1 MAPQPE
7 RDLTRPTRAGQEVTK
22 RVLAVRPEPALT
34 QALTWSMSPG
44 SREMEVC
51 EGDVEAVRRLRDR
64 AIDVVVTD
72 AATAFSE
79 DLALATELRA
89 IRPGV
94 KVIVLAPQASHQELV
109 DAMRHHVFACFTLPF
124 DYMEIADMVRT
135 ALATETWRDG
145 IEVVSGAPEWM
156 TLRVSCHLVTADR
169 LVRYMTEYQP
179 SLPSV
184 ERDRL
189 MAAFREMLLNAM
201 EHGAGFDPEKAI
213 EVTAARTARAI
224 VYHFRD
230 PGPGFCRADLAHAA
244 ASTSRQAVEMSAEE
258 RSALGMR
265 PGGFGMLITR
275 QIVDEV
281 LYNERGNEVLLIKH
295 LS

>member
-1 MAPQPE
+1 M
-7 RDLTRPTRAGQEVTK
+7 K
-22 RVLAVRPEPALT
+22 RVLAIRPDPALL
-34 QALTWSMSPG
+34 QALAWTMTPG
-44 SREMEVC
+44 GREMEVC
-51 EGDVEAVRRLRDR
+51 EGNVEAVRRLRDR
-64 AIDVVVTD
+64 AVDVVVTD
-72 AATAFSE
+72 AATAFNE
-79 DLALATELRA
+79 DLALAVELRQ

-94 KVIVLAPQASHQELV
+94 KVIVLAPQASQLELV
-109 DAMRHHVFACFTLPF
+109 EAMRRHVFACFTLPF
-124 DYMEIADMVRT
+124 EYLDIADMVRT
-135 ALATETWRDG
+135 ALRTETWRDG

-169 LVRYMTEYQP
+169 LVRFMTEYQP

-244 ASTSRQAVEMSAEE
+244 ASSTPEDVVISAIE
-258 RSALGMR
+258 RSAIGMR
-265 PGGFGMLITR
+265 PGGFGMLIAR

-281 LYNERGNEVLLIKH
+281 IYNERGNEVLLIKH

>member
-1 MAPQPE
+1 M
-7 RDLTRPTRAGQEVTK
+7 K
-22 RVLAVRPEPALT
+22 RVLAVRPDPALL
-34 QALTWSMSPG
+34 QALDSTTAPAD
-44 SREMEVC
+44 REIEVC
-51 EGDVEAVRRLRDR
+51 EGNVDALRRLRER
-64 AIDVVVTD
+64 AIDVVLTD
-72 AATAFSE
+72 PATAFNE
-79 DLALATELRA
+79 DLAFAVELRT

-94 KVIVLAPQASHQELV
+94 KVIVLAPHASREELV
-109 DAMRHHVFACFTLPF
+109 EAMRRHVFACFTLPF
-124 DYMEIADMVRT
+124 DFAAIADMVRT

-145 IEVVSGAPEWM
+145 IEVASGSPEWL

-169 LVRYMTEYQP
+169 LVRFMAEYQP
-179 SLPSV
+179 SMPSV

-189 MAAFREMLLNAM
+189 MTAFREMLLNAM

-230 PGPGFCRADLAHAA
+230 PGCGFCRADLAHAA
-244 ASTSRQAVEMSAEE
+244 ASNLPEHVVTSALE

-265 PGGFGMLITR
+265 PGGFGMLIAR

-281 LYNERGNEVLLIKH
+281 IYNERGNEVLLIKH

>member
-1 MAPQPE
+1 M
-7 RDLTRPTRAGQEVTK
+7 K
-22 RVLAVRPEPALT
+22 RVLTIRPDPALL
-34 QALTWSMSPG
+34 QALATLMAPG
-44 SREMEVC
+44 GCEMESC
-51 EGDVEAVRRLRDR
+51 EGNVEAVRRLRDR

-72 AATAFSE
+72 PATTFSE
-79 DLALATELRA
+79 DLALALELRE
-89 IRPGV
+89 IRPGM
-94 KVIVLAPQASHQELV
+94 KVIVLAPQTSQQELV
-109 DAMRHHVFACFTLPF
+109 EAMRRHVFACFTQPF
-124 DYMEIADMVRT
+124 DYLEIADMVRT

-145 IEVVSGAPEWM
+145 IEVVSGTPEWM
-156 TLRVSCHLVTADR
+156 TLRVSCHLMTADR
-169 LVRYMTEYQP
+169 LVRFMTEYQP

-189 MAAFREMLLNAM
+189 IAAFREMLLNAM

-244 ASTSRQAVEMSAEE
+244 TSSAPEDVVMSALE

-265 PGGFGMLITR
+265 PGGFGMLIAR
-275 QIVDEV
+275 QIADEV
-281 LYNERGNEVLLIKH
+281 IYNERGNEVLLIKH